1 MPYLH
6 LCRAIA
12 LMKTKY
18 TPEIVEKILSVY
30 RETASDKAAYL
41 CANLSADTFYK
52 WKLKYPE
59 FSEALAIAAAEYR
72 RSLPNDAIARAKEA
86 LNTYLYNGDIQT
98 WMSREIHIGPDGNII
113 KTVEKVTK
121 QVKGT
126 PYWVLERVL
135 GKNIPVLE
143 AMQVLLTEGV
153 ATNYQAR
160 VIAEGISRIE
170 HELKQLPGGNDGT
183 STE

>member
-1 MPYLH
+1 
-6 LCRAIA
+6 
-12 LMKTKY
+12 MKTKY

-41 CANLSADTFYK
+41 CANVSPDTFYK

-59 FSEALAIAAAEYR
+59 FSEGLARAAAEYR

-98 WMSREIHIGPDGNII
+98 WTSREIHKDADGNII
-113 KTVEKVTK
+113 RTVERVTK

-126 PYWVLERVL
+126 PPWVIDRVL

-153 ATNYQAR
+153 ATPDQAR
-160 VIAEGISRIE
+160 IITEGISRIE
-170 HELKQLPGGNDGT
+170 NELKRLPASNGN
-183 STE
+183 STKIKGVC